1 MHRGVD
7 REQQSQLFFHISEVR
22 LEPDQAIEAGS
33 EVSFATVP
41 DTQGKGEGNP
51 IAVRIQLLPD
61 GTLEAEKRL
70 PGDVCPPACM
80 LNQETVAKEFTRI
93 NTLIAPGTACK
104 GMWIPLLPVFRFC
117 LVKDDAST
125 SQQAVLC
132 VASSKGF
139 SSALSSMRMPLAS
152 VLML

>member
-1 MHRGVD
+1 MHRGID

-22 LEPDQAIEAGS
+22 LEPDQAVEAGS

-70 PGDVCPPACM
+70 PGNAYHATC
-80 LNQETVAKEFTRI
+80 NI
-93 NTLIAPGTACK
+93 N
-104 GMWIPLLPVFRFC
+104 
-117 LVKDDAST
+117 
-125 SQQAVLC
+125 
-132 VASSKGF
+132 
-139 SSALSSMRMPLAS
+139 
-152 VLML
+152 